1 MASLPRDARINGSAW
16 ITIKQGEGMATGS
29 VATLYDG
36 GPADRCVEDRQV
48 SLIEKL
54 NTEEER
60 LNTRLA
66 EIAQLRALLEKN
78 PDVHEILKLIGR
90 RY

>member
-1 MASLPRDARINGSAW
+1 
-16 ITIKQGEGMATGS
+16 MATGS

-36 GPADRCVEDRQV
+36 SAERCVEDRPV

-66 EIAQLRALLEKN
+66 EIAQLRTLLEKN